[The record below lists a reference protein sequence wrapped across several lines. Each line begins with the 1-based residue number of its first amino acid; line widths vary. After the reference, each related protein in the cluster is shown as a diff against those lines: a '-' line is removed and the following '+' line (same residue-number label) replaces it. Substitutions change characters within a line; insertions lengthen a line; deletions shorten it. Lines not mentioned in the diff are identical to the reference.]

1 MHLLQMND
9 LPDFAVKSVAP
20 SFDHLPKTDHKD
32 GKYRLRRYS
41 VVELMVEPKFFKLTD
56 VNTFTQSDKYNNFQ
70 GNVTREFENLDEEVL
85 ESEGFR
91 EIVYLFRTIN
101 KLSHGTQVDIH
112 QMRIITF
119 NGKVTQVSPEGVH
132 RDGYDFIAMIGIS
145 RYNIKGGHLLVYNN
159 SKEQFKGGYLPE
171 DEPFVDL
178 PLDSG
183 KMVCVDDRRLWHNAT
198 DITPVDCTKPGYMDS
213 LILTAEK

>member
-20 SFDHLPKTDHKD
+20 SFDHLPKTNHKD

-41 VVELMVEPKFFKLTD
+41 VVELMTEPKFFKLTD

-70 GNVTREFENLDEEVL
+70 GNVTREFENLEEEVL
-85 ESEGFR
+85 ESDGFR

-112 QMRIITF
+112 QMRIIAL

-132 RDGYDFIAMIGIS
+132 RDGYDFIAMIGIL

-159 SKEQFKGGYLPE
+159 SKEQFK
-171 DEPFVDL
+171 
-178 PLDSG
+178 
-183 KMVCVDDRRLWHNAT
+183 
-198 DITPVDCTKPGYMDS
+198 
-213 LILTAEK
+213 